1 MKGAGDRA
9 LLVAVKRPS
18 PTADNPT
25 VTATLSPPVRIVAAL
40 GALAA
45 VGLAVFFFLLG
56 RPTGET
62 DSLAAPIVRPT
73 TPATQQTPKP
83 AAAKPRAATPATP
96 KSGFPLPVDRALKN
110 RRVVVVALYVPGAS
124 VDAVVRKEA
133 RAGAIAAGAAYV
145 AIPATNS
152 RLVEPLIAKTGVLPE
167 PAVVVV
173 KRPGVVAATFGVT
186 DRELVAQAAL
196 QAKKR

>member
-1 MKGAGDRA
+1 M
-9 LLVAVKRPS
+9 
-18 PTADNPT
+18 
-25 VTATLSPPVRIVAAL
+25 TATLSPPVRIVAVL

-56 RPTGET
+56 RPTAET
-62 DSLAAPIVRPT
+62 EPLVAPIVRPT
-73 TPATQQTPKP
+73 TPVTQQAPRP
-83 AAAKPRAATPATP
+83 AVAKPRPATAVISR
-96 KSGFPLPVDRALKN
+96 SGFPLPVDRALKN
-110 RRVVVVALYVPGAS
+110 RRVVVVALYLPGAS

-145 AIPATNS
+145 SIPATS
-152 RLVEPLIAKTGVLPE
+152 ARLVEPLIAKTGVLPE
-167 PAVVVV
+167 PAVVIV